1 MTKREFVVRIANET
15 GLTQVAV
22 KEVIQKTFDYIIEA
36 LAKGDTIELRDFGVF
51 QVKKRKARMGRNP
64 NKPQEAIP
72 IPAKTVA
79 DFKPGKKMKEMV
91 ERDLPPD
98 AFDEKPKVT
107 EAPPATGI

>member
-1 MTKREFVVRIANET
+1 MTKREFVVRISNET

-79 DFKPGKKMKEMV
+79 DFKPGKKMKELV
-91 ERDLPPD
+91 EKELPPG
-98 AFDEKPKVT
+98 AFDESSA
-107 EAPPATGI
+107 APETPEI

>member
-1 MTKREFVVRIANET
+1 MTKREFVVRISNET

-36 LAKGDTIELRDFGVF
+36 LAKGETIELRDFGVF

-91 ERDLPPD
+91 ERELPSN
-98 AFDEKPKVT
+98 AFDESASSEPS
-107 EAPPATGI
+107 PGL

>member
-91 ERDLPPD
+91 ERELPSG
-98 AFDEKPKVT
+98 AFEAGSSET
-107 EAPPATGI
+107 EQPGI